1 MLSSRT
7 TTTTTTTNTKKNNN
21 SNTKKQGKVAIVHS
35 VRIAQQGRPLYM
47 CYLVCHLAVL
57 DGSLERDI
65 DNEVYLE
72 ADLHLLFPLAVL
84 FYNTFHPL
92 WKVNNMRFDL
102 TLCLL
107 AFPPAAPVIL
117 NQEKQLSNRSFTLRW
132 NETVDNGRPILRYV
146 VFYRELYVNE
156 SKQKDASTNLYYD
169 LTLMWAKTY
178 EFTVVAENDQGRSKN
193 STKKNFTVIPSE
205 SLYIFIKKK

>member
-1 MLSSRT
+1 MRCIW
-7 TTTTTTTNTKKNNN
+7 
-21 SNTKKQGKVAIVHS
+21 KQTI
-35 VRIAQQGRPLYM
+35 
-47 CYLVCHLAVL
+47 
-57 DGSLERDI
+57 
-65 DNEVYLE
+65 
-72 ADLHLLFPLAVL
+72 HLLLPLAVL

-92 WKVNNMRFDL
+92 WKVNNMCVNL

-117 NQEKQLSNRSFTLRW
+117 NEEKQLSNRSFTLRW
-132 NETVDNGRPILRYV
+132 NEPVDNGRPILRYM

-178 EFTVVAENDQGRSKN
+178 EFTVVAENDQGRSIN
-193 STKKNFTVIPSE
+193 STKENFTVIPGE
-205 SLYIFIKKK
+205 SLYIFIKKKNS